1 MSKRFKG
8 ESLRDILINLKYYS
22 SIAVDLAMYSLAF
35 RDNLAAIE
43 VLKME
48 ETIDDLY
55 KEAIAK
61 LIIAFRSTT
70 YLQQAL
76 GLISIASSLDTI
88 SDAAGDIASVVLR
101 GYPTHAYI
109 TAIMCHGEA
118 VGLVKSRKHYKGVPA
133 RVDVLLLKRGD
144 RYEIAPRTESILED
158 DVIVVRGP
166 IEEVLEVARTLGEES
181 LSKEKCGLEVSMQ
194 ALGGDALALTLLS
207 LKAISRSMLDLAFY
221 SLLSNDKSIADTVA
235 EMEVYADKLY
245 HELLEHLF
253 TTSYPGRSS
262 EMVSLAVLTK
272 SLEEI
277 SDAALRISNVIRYG
291 QYAQVMSHV
300 VSEGE
305 EAYTRVKFK
314 LREPLSLRGLG
325 LEDRGFIP
333 IAIYREGDWIAPVS
347 SDVQIKSEDEI
358 ILKYYRVGEEIRI
371 LEELRERGLEPIR

>member
-181 LSKEKCGLEVSMQ
+181 
-194 ALGGDALALTLLS
+194 
-207 LKAISRSMLDLAFY
+207 
-221 SLLSNDKSIADTVA
+221 
-235 EMEVYADKLY
+235 
-245 HELLEHLF
+245 
-253 TTSYPGRSS
+253 
-262 EMVSLAVLTK
+262 
-272 SLEEI
+272 
-277 SDAALRISNVIRYG
+277 
-291 QYAQVMSHV
+291 
-300 VSEGE
+300 
-305 EAYTRVKFK
+305 
-314 LREPLSLRGLG
+314 
-325 LEDRGFIP
+325 
-333 IAIYREGDWIAPVS
+333 
-347 SDVQIKSEDEI
+347 
-358 ILKYYRVGEEIRI
+358 
-371 LEELRERGLEPIR
+371 